1 MSNLNKIL
9 NLSKLQLSILISI
22 NMLDKDGEGVTGRQ
36 LTTFLK
42 DRVEQDNKGIERALN
57 SLMRNKFLIRDSKPK
72 FKLNGQMCKEL
83 ILLFDGVNSFIIDR
97 LIHIYIPLSS
107 LRIYIIMRAL
117 VFPRVTK
124 PLKISYRKLCES
136 YHNIC
141 LVEMEELDMFEVV
154 KVLIDEGIINKKTYD
169 SYNGRYNEYT
179 FVTLEQ
185 ILKEIGLE

>member
-42 DRVEQDNKGIERALN
+42 DRVEQDNQGIERALN

-72 FKLNGQMCKEL
+72 FKLNGQICKEL

-136 YHNIC
+136 YNNIC
-141 LVEMEELDMFEVV
+141 GIDIEEIDMFEVV
-154 KVLIDEGIINKKTYD
+154 KVLMDEGIINKKTYD
-169 SYNGRYNEYT
+169 SYNGKYNEYT

-185 ILKEIGLE
+185 ILKEIGLK